1 MIVILSLGCV
11 VILSCLACLS
21 SVLEQLEEESN

>member
-11 VILSCLACLS
+11 VILSFLACLS
-21 SVLEQLEEESN
+21 SILEQLDEQNN